1 MTPASLVPRQV
12 GTSLQ
17 TSIQFSCAQACSHST
32 RSLHLLDFLRLETL
46 ASVAVQSSIDS
57 VATMVG
63 SVRLGA
69 AACMLFCLVGLA
81 SANVPISNPTSEL
94 DA

>member
-1 MTPASLVPRQV
+1 MTPARIPRQV
-12 GTSLQ
+12 GTGLQ
-17 TSIQFSCAQACSHST
+17 TSIQFSCAQACSHPT
-32 RSLHLLDFLRLETL
+32 RSLHLIDFLRPGSLV
-46 ASVAVQSSIDS
+46 SVAVQSSIDR

-81 SANVPISNPTSEL
+81 SANVPISNPTSES